1 MPRVLTTAIPV
12 RCPHVGIVTL
22 TSSTRLR
29 VVGVD
34 VLILAAPPTPLG
46 TVASCPAGSPSLPGT
61 PCLKVLTITAGQ
73 AGKLTVGGRPVL
85 LATLVGTTDGTP
97 PAVPPAPGLP
107 LVLPVDKPRLTAV

>member
-12 RCPHVGIVTL
+12 KCPHVGIVTL
-22 TSSTRLR
+22 ASAVRLR
-29 VVGVD
+29 VAGVA
-34 VLILAAPPTPLG
+34 VLVQSAPPTPLG
-46 TVASCPAGSPSLPGT
+46 TVVSCTAGSPSLPGT

-85 LATLVGTTDGTP
+85 LATLTGTTDGTP

-107 LVLPVDKPRLTAV
+107 LVLPVDQPRLTAV